1 LGFFQADVNAKNFS
15 GYTPLHDAVDA
26 GNVAIARMLISNEAD
41 LNLGNSNGSTP
52 LHLAALWGN
61 VDCVQLLL
69 ENGSD
74 GSDVNRSDVNR
85 SDVNRSDVNRSD
97 VNRSDVNARNKFGNT
112 PLHEAAWLVSS
123 QMSSD
128 EKVKCCKMLIQNR
141 ADVHAKNLKNNT
153 PLDYPLMKE
162 VKSKY
167 PELFET
173 IVE

>member
-1 LGFFQADVNAKNFS
+1 MFFQADVNAKNFS

-85 SDVNRSDVNRSD
+85 SDVN
-97 VNRSDVNARNKFGNT
+97 ARNKFGNT

>member
-1 LGFFQADVNAKNFS
+1 
-15 GYTPLHDAVDA
+15 
-26 GNVAIARMLISNEAD
+26 MLISNEAD

-74 GSDVNRSDVNR
+74 G
-85 SDVNRSDVNRSD
+85 SDVNRSD

>member
-1 LGFFQADVNAKNFS
+1 
-15 GYTPLHDAVDA
+15 
-26 GNVAIARMLISNEAD
+26 MLISNEAD

-85 SDVNRSDVNRSD
+85 SDVN
-97 VNRSDVNARNKFGNT
+97 ARNKFGNT

-128 EKVKCCKMLIQNR
+128 EKVECCKLLIQNR